1 MFSQRLCPDCNGD
14 MSMSSMRFGM
24 VLGVKEHIAAGN
36 PITTLESI
44 AMFGVPSLTKV
55 ISDMRKEGWVIQS
68 RLVPYATAVRR
79 VNRHAGFQPPANL
92 PVREVQLTEYWV
104 SK

>member
-1 MFSQRLCPDCNGD
+1 
-14 MSMSSMRFGM
+14 MSLMRYGM
-24 VLGVKEHIAAGN
+24 VLAVKEHIAAGN

-44 AMFGVPSLTKV
+44 VLFGVPSLTKV

-68 RLVPYATAVRR
+68 RLTPYAAAVAR
-79 VNRHAGFQPPANL
+79 VNRHATLRPPSNL
-92 PVREVQLTEYWV
+92 PVREVQLTEYWI